1 MPYSLLEYPGNC
13 YCTRLDRPDATVALI
28 VLHQGQELIVC
39 MQLSWG
45 TSNLKLVI
53 CQLSKLLEAQPL
65 HDYLQHHGV
74 DNQIS
79 KAWHAM
85 QCRRR

>member
-39 MQLSWG
+39 SCLG
-45 TSNLKLVI
+45 
-53 CQLSKLLEAQPL
+53 AQ
-65 HDYLQHHGV
+65 
-74 DNQIS
+74 
-79 KAWHAM
+79 AT
-85 QCRRR
+85 